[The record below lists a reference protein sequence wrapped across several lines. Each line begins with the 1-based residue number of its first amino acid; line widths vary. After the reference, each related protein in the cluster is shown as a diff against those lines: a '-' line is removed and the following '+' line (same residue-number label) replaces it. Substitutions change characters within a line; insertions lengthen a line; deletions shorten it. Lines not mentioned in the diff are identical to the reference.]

1 MEIKI
6 PEDGM
11 KPELVF
17 FFAMENGVSFMP
29 FSLPLK
35 SPCSSKIIDISS
47 RDKSNKY

>member
-11 KPELVF
+11 KPELF
-17 FFAMENGVSFMP
+17 FFAMKNGVSFMP

-35 SPCSSKIIDISS
+35 SPCSSKSIDISS